1 MKIIC
6 ANFKMNLLK
15 KDIIDYLNT
24 IKNKNLENVVFFPN
38 NIYIEEFRKNNY
50 LVGSQDISFQEF
62 GAVTGDTS
70 IFQLKELG
78 INYTLIGH
86 SERREYFND
95 NNYISKKISLALKN
109 DIKVILC
116 IGENKT
122 DFLNKQTFDILK
134 EEIEQAFLN
143 NLDLINDNNLIIAYE
158 PIWAIGTGIIP
169 TNDILEETIDKI
181 KKYLKEK
188 YNLNLKVLYGGSV
201 KLDNIESLEKIS
213 NIDGYLIGGA
223 CLNPDKFLSL
233 IDKVN

>member
-95 NNYISKKISLALKN
+95 NN
-109 DIKVILC
+109 
-116 IGENKT
+116 
-122 DFLNKQTFDILK
+122 
-134 EEIEQAFLN
+134 
-143 NLDLINDNNLIIAYE
+143 LIIAYE

-223 CLNPDKFLSL
+223 CLDPNNFLNI
-233 IDKVN
+233 IDKIN